1 MAKLAVL
8 PAMDV
13 ISGFKGKL
21 DFYVQ
26 NGQVC
31 VRAWPRPPSLA
42 RSPSVQ
48 AQWPAFSYA
57 SKEWNNLT
65 PIVQDAYRKLAS
77 SSGLSGRDMQ
87 VRAYLTGLYRHP
99 KP

>member
-1 MAKLAVL
+1 MAKLTAL
-8 PAMDV
+8 PEQAI

-21 DFYVQ
+21 DFYVN
-26 NGQVC
+26 NGVPC
-31 VRAWPRPPSLA
+31 VRAWPRPPLQA
-42 RSPSVQ
+42 RTASVQ

-57 SKEWNNLT
+57 SKEWSNLSLV
-65 PIVQDAYRKLAS
+65 VQNAYRHLAS

-99 KP
+99 TP